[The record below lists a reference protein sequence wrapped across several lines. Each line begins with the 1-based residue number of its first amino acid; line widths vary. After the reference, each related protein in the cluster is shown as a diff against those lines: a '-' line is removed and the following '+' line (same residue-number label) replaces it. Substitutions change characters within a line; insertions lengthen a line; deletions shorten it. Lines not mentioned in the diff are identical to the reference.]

1 MHTPLGLATHTRAH
15 SLHVPPDTHQVP
27 ATTTRIALNTGDA
40 TARWERRCAEH
51 GRRKS
56 ALLRRTRRQQ
66 PGFTGG
72 VDLLFIKEKSRS
84 LSTLTCC
91 QTDRRPLLAVARVS
105 FSWFF
110 FFFFPFSSISSSSK
124 KDTPRG
130 FFLFFSRSR
139 RHAKQQA
146 TFLATAA
153 QFLSLNPSGQLGFRS
168 FSPPAVRTAGLAF
181 SRVGFVNIEGRN
193 TTFRSETRL
202 ETALALSRTE
212 TPQTAHPKRLSLP
225 WRCFARNHRKRA
237 WWCGRR
243 ACVVVVRWWQCGGGG
258 AAGDWATGMHM
269 ARARVCAVVQCSVG
283 GW

>member
-1 MHTPLGLATHTRAH
+1 MHPPLGLATHARAH

-124 KDTPRG
+124 KTRPAA
-130 FFLFFSRSR
+130 FSL
-139 RHAKQQA
+139 
-146 TFLATAA
+146 FLAQQTSHQAA
-153 QFLSLNPSGQLGFRS
+153 GCFPCDGSPLSSSKPEWPVGFSEPCSPGCAQPAWLSLGLG
-168 FSPPAVRTAGLAF
+168 L
-181 SRVGFVNIEGRN
+181 
-193 TTFRSETRL
+193 
-202 ETALALSRTE
+202 
-212 TPQTAHPKRLSLP
+212 
-225 WRCFARNHRKRA
+225 
-237 WWCGRR
+237 
-243 ACVVVVRWWQCGGGG
+243 
-258 AAGDWATGMHM
+258 
-269 ARARVCAVVQCSVG
+269 
-283 GW
+283 